1 MSIAPRNTGL
11 LFFILLYTVIVNA
24 QPSAQSFIARKD
36 AGGKDQNLEIISYR
50 QLDGQT
56 GKMLVL
62 TEQLKKEGSIVL
74 KPHDKA
80 FVLEVGFLD
89 KKPPI
94 ILTYAY
100 RLKGL
105 DHEWRHHQQGEIRI
119 YDLPAG
125 KYEME
130 VKAQL
135 ANGHWLPD
143 SLTLSITVQQP
154 FYGQTWFK
162 LVSLLFF
169 LFLIGGWIHLRNV
182 QNKSET
188 LRLEARVAMRTSEL
202 QRDKQI
208 IEQQAE
214 ALRALDAMKS
224 RFFANISHE
233 LRTPLTLILG
243 PVSHL
248 LARQP
253 ADTRDITS
261 LTLIKQ
267 HAQKLLDLVNEI
279 LDLSKI
285 ESGKLQLEKK
295 VIPIVPFLKR
305 LVESFESLA
314 QYQDIQLDF
323 NCDILPE
330 TCFLL
335 DGPKLEKIVTNLISN
350 ALKFT
355 PCGGQVVM
363 NIQKKDQCLLLEVVD
378 NGTGIHPDDLPYVFD
393 RFYQSGQL
401 NYKAEGGTGIGLA
414 LSMELAHLMQAKL
427 WVQSDYGKGA
437 HFFLEIPYQEANP
450 SPAEMVIPAE
460 RKEWAGFSTNE
471 LLSASAPSS
480 SAKRQKVLVV
490 EDNQDMQLYLKVILE
505 PHFQLVLA
513 KNGEEALLVLED
525 NASAEIDLIISDV
538 MMPVMDGFTL
548 LQELKRHAKWQLIP
562 VIMLTARAAE
572 EDRMAAL
579 RVGVDDYI
587 LKPFQ
592 PEELLIRS
600 QNILK
605 NDQVRKKYLQSL
617 AVLTTVAASDQVE
630 STLQKQIAPP
640 GLSPQNDAIWLAKLK
655 ENVKQHL
662 HSFDFNIDELA
673 YQLAISRRHLSRKVK
688 SLTGLTV
695 NQYIQEIRLQEAR
708 HLLESEAITSV
719 KAVAYRL
726 GMKDVKYFSKLYI
739 QRFGKRPSDFL

>member
-1 MSIAPRNTGL
+1 MSFAPRNVS
-11 LFFILLYTVIVNA
+11 LFFAILLLNVIGVA
-24 QPSAQSFIARKD
+24 QPSVHPFMSIQANGD
-36 AGGKDQNLEIISYR
+36 KDQGLEIVSYR

-56 GKMLVL
+56 GKMLAL
-62 TEQLKKEGSIVL
+62 TDKLKREKAIVL

-80 FVLEVGFLD
+80 FILEVGMVD
-89 KKPPI
+89 KKSHVIP
-94 ILTYAY
+94 TYAY

-105 DHEWRHHQQGEIRI
+105 DDEWRHHQQSEIRV

-125 KYEME
+125 QYEME

-135 ANGHWLPD
+135 ANGNWLPD
-143 SLTLSITVQQP
+143 SLTISVTVKQP
-154 FYGQTWFK
+154 FYWQTWF
-162 LVSLLFF
+162 LLGCLILSLFF
-169 LFLIGGWIHLRNV
+169 VGVWIHLRDV

-188 LRLEARVAMRTSEL
+188 LQLEARVAMRTSEI
-202 QRDKQI
+202 QRDKQT

-233 LRTPLTLILG
+233 LRTPLTLIMG
-243 PVSHL
+243 PVSHIL
-248 LARQP
+248 ERRNT
-253 ADTRDITS
+253 DERDMVS

-267 HAQKLLDLVNEI
+267 NAQKLLGLVNEI

-285 ESGKLQLEKK
+285 ESGKLQLDKK
-295 VIPIVPFLKR
+295 AIPLVPFLKR

-314 QYQDIQLDF
+314 QYQEIQLVF
-323 NCDILPE
+323 NCEIRPA

-335 DGPKLEKIVTNLISN
+335 DASKLEKIVTNLISN

-355 PCGGQVVM
+355 PSGGQVIVG
-363 NIQKKDQCLLLEVVD
+363 LLKQGQHLLIEVAD

-401 NYKAEGGTGIGLA
+401 NYQAQGGTGIGLA

-437 HFFLEIPYQEANP
+437 HFFLEMPYQEVNP
-450 SPAEMVIPAE
+450 SSVEMVIPAE
-460 RKEWAGFSTNE
+460 RKEWAELSANE
-471 LLSASAPSS
+471 LLSANFQSS
-480 SAKRQKVLVV
+480 SAIRQKILVV
-490 EDNQDMQLYLKVILE
+490 EDNQDMQLYLKMILE

-513 KNGEEALLVLED
+513 KNGEEAIQVLED
-525 NASAEIDLIISDV
+525 NASPEIDLIISDV

-548 LQELKRHAKWQLIP
+548 LQKLKRHAKWQLIP

-572 EDRMAAL
+572 EDRMTAL

-617 AVLTTVAASDQVE
+617 AVLTTVAEPDQVE
-630 STLQKQIAPP
+630 STQQKQMDTSDLSLQKE
-640 GLSPQNDAIWLAKLK
+640 DIWLAKLK
-655 ENVKQHL
+655 ETVKLHL
-662 HSFDFNIDELA
+662 HSFDFNINELA
-673 YQLAISRRHLSRKVK
+673 YQLAVSRRHLSRKVK

-708 HLLESEAITSV
+708 HLLESGTMTSV
-719 KAVAYRL
+719 KAVAYGL